1 MSLFKARDWWT
12 TNCGNEDFD
21 KGCLCV
27 ANIDNNNDQNDK
39 IIVGSHNGTLRV
51 YQPHPEK
58 QENGKLS
65 CFQPDELLLERQ
77 LNFPIIDLAAGR
89 FTSASE
95 ETHLAVLHPRKL
107 SVYAV
112 TITPGAVDHGTY
124 YHLSL
129 LYEHKLQ
136 RSAYCLVIGP
146 FGEVKGKDFM
156 CVQSLDGTLTFFEQ
170 ESFAFS
176 RFLPGF
182 LLPGPL
188 KYLSKTD
195 SFVTV
200 SAGWNLESYRFQILA
215 VAKDATE
222 ESENI
227 TYGKRVMAD
236 WTFSLGEAAL
246 DIAIIEFKTA
256 PSIILVLGE
265 RSIFAFKQN
274 GVLKYIKKLD
284 YNPCCLLAY
293 QGAIESTVM
302 MLIATYQFTL
312 LIYQDMNLRWA
323 AQLPFNPVSICRG
336 TISNIPGMMIILSD
350 SGELACCY
358 LGTEP
363 SLFIVP
369 VLESREIDFMKAEQ
383 EMHELRK
390 IIKATNNALPGN
402 KRMESELSIVI
413 VIPPHLDT
421 VTPNESFVLSDDGE
435 PVPSITAKI
444 QLKTTI
450 PVQDVRLIV
459 NIQQPLVLS
468 QSEFTFS
475 TISEYSQVMVSIQM
489 KAPFIPSSLKLHAL
503 AVYTNSSGAPR
514 ITESIVALPLQL
526 VAKVAVPMKTA
537 SYKVTIDTNK
547 QTVSLHEL
555 FAEFSDP
562 PSTVGNVIG
571 FEFHG
576 GQQVSILA
584 SKTSQRYRI
593 QSDYFAALWLFTS
606 ELIQRLSTYFKHE
619 YGTSNGIKFS
629 YTSSIPL
636 SDYFEII
643 EKHFECRMKLMQLEE
658 LLGQRTAQFRV
669 VQKRLLTK
677 MKDKTPTP
685 LNNLDSLLEATHRQ
699 IITLT
704 ESIEEFT
711 QELESCCCTL
721 NSATLLITLLIK
733 LTTNM
738 TDDEYSVL
746 QSVFFPFSDVD
757 SHKEWEETVNA
768 AITHMLATYL
778 IQSGKESST
787 VSAEKLEIMKDINK
801 FKKHITVIV
810 DRILKG
816 ARFNESEKSSTDN
829 KKYNKQET
837 VDSQIIEEETSV
849 PIGSRFAERSDK
861 FDGRA
866 PRISAQNSLSPLK
879 EVESKESL
887 SKSESNIS
895 NLDDLIEEN
904 VSKDDIA
911 FF

>member
-1 MSLFKARDWWT
+1 MSLFKARDWWS
-12 TNCGNEDFD
+12 TNCGNEEFD

-58 QENGKLS
+58 QEDGKLN

-77 LNFPIIDLAAGR
+77 LNFPVIDLAAGR
-89 FTSASE
+89 FISASE
-95 ETHLAVLHPRKL
+95 QIHLAVLHPRKL
-107 SVYAV
+107 SVYA
-112 TITPGAVDHGTY
+112 ISLTPGAVDHGTH

-156 CVQSLDGTLTFFEQ
+156 CVQSLDGILTFFEQ

-188 KYLSKTD
+188 KYVSKTD

-200 SAGWNLESYRFQILA
+200 SSGWNLESYRFQILA
-215 VAKDATE
+215 VAKDANE
-222 ESENI
+222 ESENV

-246 DIAIIEFKTA
+246 DISVIEFKTA

-265 RSIFAFKQN
+265 RSIFSFKQN
-274 GVLKYIKKLD
+274 GILKYMKKLD
-284 YNPCCLLAY
+284 YNPSCLLAY
-293 QGAIESTVM
+293 QSAIESTIM
-302 MLIATYQFTL
+302 ILIATYQFTL
-312 LIYQDMNLRWA
+312 LIYQDMHLRWA
-323 AQLPFNPVSICRG
+323 AQLPFNPVALCRG
-336 TISNIPGMMIILSD
+336 IISNLHGMIIALSD
-350 SGELACCY
+350 SGGLACCY

-369 VLESREIDFMKAEQ
+369 VLESREIDFIKAEQ

-390 IIKATNNALPGN
+390 IIKATNNTLPGN
-402 KRMESELSIVI
+402 KRMENELSLSII
-413 VIPPHLDT
+413 IPQTLDIIT
-421 VTPNESFVLSDDGE
+421 SNESFVLSDGGE

-444 QLKTTI
+444 QLKTTV
-450 PVQDVRLIV
+450 PVQDVRLIAHV
-459 NIQQPLVLS
+459 QQPLVLS
-468 QSEFTFS
+468 QSEFTFG
-475 TISEYSQVMVSIQM
+475 TISEYSQVIVTIQM
-489 KAPFIPSSLKLHAL
+489 KAPFIPPNLKLHTL
-503 AVYTNSSGAPR
+503 AVYTNSNGVPR
-514 ITESIVALPLQL
+514 ITENEAILPLQL
-526 VAKVAVPMKTA
+526 VAKAAVPMKNA
-537 SYKVTIDTNK
+537 SYKITIDTNK
-547 QTVSLHEL
+547 NTVSVREL
-555 FAEFSDP
+555 FGEFSDP
-562 PSTVGNVIG
+562 SSVIGNAIG
-571 FEFHG
+571 FEYHG

-593 QSDYFAALWLFTS
+593 QSDHFAALWLFTF
-606 ELIQRLSTYFKHE
+606 ELIQRLSKYFKHE
-619 YGTSNGIKFS
+619 FGTNNNIKFS

-636 SDYFEII
+636 PDYFAVI
-643 EKHFECRMKLMQLEE
+643 EKHFECRLKLMQLED

-711 QELESCCCTL
+711 QELESCCCDL
-721 NSATLLITLLIK
+721 NSATLLITLLLKISA
-733 LTTNM
+733 NM

-746 QSVFFPFSDVD
+746 QSVLSSYSDVD

-768 AITHMLATYL
+768 AVTHMLATYL
-778 IQSGKESST
+778 IQSGKEPST
-787 VSAEKLEIMKDINK
+787 ISAEKLEMIKDINK
-801 FKKHITVIV
+801 LKKHITIIV

-816 ARFNESEKSSTDN
+816 AKFIESEKFEADN
-829 KKYNKQET
+829 KNKKEDKDLQT
-837 VDSQIIEEETSV
+837 TEEETTV
-849 PIGSRFAERSDK
+849 PIGSRFAERKDK
-861 FDGRA
+861 FDGR
-866 PRISAQNSLSPLK
+866 PKLSAQSSLSPLK
-879 EVESKESL
+879 EIETKEFANQ
-887 SKSESNIS
+887 KDSNIS

-904 VSKDDIA
+904 IGKDDIA